1 MPAENILIHQPT
13 QAQCLESTMVIPKG
27 EQLCPTVTPKNI
39 IGDDDTHEADFQIL
53 KSSDVQSSLSNSL
66 DSISSKV
73 ETHMSVD
80 LMKTNNYAL
89 RFRFGWRHQH
99 QDQNTDTYAL
109 RFGFRRWAKRKH

>member
-80 LMKTNNYAL
+80 LMKTNKKKRGRCL
-89 RFRFGWRHQH
+89 IIEMRFFYKFGC
-99 QDQNTDTYAL
+99 
-109 RFGFRRWAKRKH
+109 